1 MKVKKITRMLTA
13 LLDVLKDYEEEEF
26 EEVLKFFSSKVSVTP
41 TPSSSKAQ
49 NHGQSQ
55 SQPVIPEDKSTFAI
69 EEVLEKLK
77 EMDRDETKV
86 YLNTFTKNQLLEI
99 CSRINIKPRSKDTK
113 SNIIT
118 IIAEHFGFI
127 KLNQQIASRGSNMS
141 GEIGSS

>member
-13 LLDVLKDYEEEEF
+13 ILDVLKDYEEEEF
-26 EEVLKFFSSKVSVTP
+26 EEVLKFFSSKVGVTP
-41 TPSSSKAQ
+41 IPSSPKAQ
-49 NHGQSQ
+49 NQGQSQ
-55 SQPVIPEDKSTFAI
+55 SVIPGDKSTIAI
-69 EEVLEKLK
+69 EEVLKRLK

-86 YLNTFTKNQLLEI
+86 YLNAFTKNQLLEV

-113 SNIIT
+113 STIIT

-141 GEIGSS
+141 GEIGSL